1 MSIESRDGSALE
13 WSEQVARADG
23 YVLVTP
29 EHNHGYPAP
38 LKNALDHL
46 FSEWN
51 RKPVGFVSYGAAA
64 GGLRPVEQLRQV
76 AIELEMAPVRRH
88 VAIPRVWEALDG
100 SGAPRDPQLAEQAH
114 ALLDEMAW
122 WATALRGARQAVA
135 LEEV

>member
-1 MSIESRDGSALE
+1 MDRTRSSRSSSARPASSAAASPSAYGSPSSPPSARTWLGGRRSRRAAAAVPDPREPPMSIESRDGSALE

-51 RKPVGFVSYGAAA
+51 RKP
-64 GGLRPVEQLRQV
+64 
-76 AIELEMAPVRRH
+76 
-88 VAIPRVWEALDG
+88 
-100 SGAPRDPQLAEQAH
+100 
-114 ALLDEMAW
+114 
-122 WATALRGARQAVA
+122 
-135 LEEV
+135 